1 MKVKDFLISE
11 KEMHVSVNFD
21 LTPQLLITGPTG
33 SRKTTATR
41 LLIGKLCLQIP
52 SIEFEFADYKNW
64 GDWDFA
70 GSKLKDM
77 NDAIDDACML
87 LRTRQGW
94 HHSIYDPYVL
104 VLDEYP
110 SFLLSLERKDMK
122 KYQSEVARLLMLGR
136 AYNLHVITIS
146 QRPDA
151 SLFDHGARD
160 NFGFRLALGGLSG
173 EAKRM
178 IFPNAELSPD
188 WLNNKPGVGLLYR
201 EGIGVSRVKLPNFDL
216 TKLDDFLNA
225 YFK

>member
-1 MKVKDFLISE
+1 MIIENFLIGE
-11 KEMHVSVNFD
+11 NRMHVSVNFD
-21 LTPQLLITGPTG
+21 LTSHLLITGPTG
-33 SRKTTATR
+33 SRKTTAAR
-41 LLIGKLCLQIP
+41 LLIGKICLQIP
-52 SIEFEFADYKNW
+52 DVEFEFADFKNW

-70 GSKLKDM
+70 KNKLQDM
-77 NDAIDDACML
+77 NDAIDNASMRL
-87 LRTRQGW
+87 KTRQGW
-94 HHSIYDPYVL
+94 HHSTYNPYVL

-110 SFLLSLERKDMK
+110 SFLLSLEKNDMK
-122 KYQSEVARLLMLGR
+122 KYQSKVAQLLMLGR
-136 AYNLHVITIS
+136 AFNLHLVLIS

-151 SLFDHGARD
+151 SLFTHGARD

-178 IFPNAELSPD
+178 IFPKNEMSPD

-216 TKLDDFLNA
+216 TKLDDFLNT